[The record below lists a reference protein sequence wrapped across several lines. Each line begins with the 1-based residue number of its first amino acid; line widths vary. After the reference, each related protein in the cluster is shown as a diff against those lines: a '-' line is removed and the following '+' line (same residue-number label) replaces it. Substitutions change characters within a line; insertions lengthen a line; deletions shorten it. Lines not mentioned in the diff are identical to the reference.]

1 MAKSY
6 VELGKRFA
14 AILKYFK
21 DLAESNMKLGKN
33 QGPKTIDL
41 DLNGWSGS
49 SFDSATLHKLYS
61 RQEHAAEMQ
70 HVLSGPET
78 SGVVGDLTA
87 IQLQADFLAGAERAH
102 YARGCSYVRA
112 RIHAAARKQGHQHPN
127 GVLEKGVRGTVT
139 TVLAKAKAG
148 A

>member
-6 VELGKRFA
+6 VEIGKRFS
-14 AILKYFK
+14 AILKYFR
-21 DLAESNMKLGKN
+21 DLAESNVKLGKN

-49 SFDSATLHKLYS
+49 SFDSATLYKLYS
-61 RQEHAAEMQ
+61 REEHAAEMQ
-70 HVLSGPET
+70 RVISSPES
-78 SGVVGDLTA
+78 SGVVGDLVA
-87 IQLQADFLAGAERAH
+87 LQMQADFLAGAERAH

-112 RIHAAARKQGHQHPN
+112 RLHAAARKQGHQDPQ

-139 TVLAKAKAG
+139 AVLAKAKAG